1 MNEQGKRVRRQ
12 IRGMVFFARWAV
24 PGALLLQLT
33 NCTALNTELI
43 VYQYEV
49 ALRNL
54 VVNLIGSVLSAVI

>member
-1 MNEQGKRVRRQ
+1 MTETGKRVRRHY
-12 IRGMVFFARWAV
+12 RATMFFVRWAA

-33 NCTALNTELI
+33 NCSALNTELI

-54 VVNLIGSVLSAVI
+54 VVNLIGAVLSAVI

>member
-1 MNEQGKRVRRQ
+1 MNEPGKRIRRNF
-12 IRGMVFFARWAV
+12 RAMVIFARWAL

-33 NCTALNTELI
+33 NCSALNTELI

-54 VVNLIGSVLSAVI
+54 VVNLIGAVLSAVI